1 MKILLAY
8 FSWTGHTEKVA
19 GEIHRLLQGSH
30 QVEVCRI
37 QPVKERGYGRWLAL
51 SFLRGSRVRIAPAV
65 TELSPYDLLILGS
78 PKWTVSC
85 PPLNQYIRLLTGHAG
100 KRLIYFMTFG
110 GFGQERF
117 REMMVRKLRKRGLHV
132 EGTLLV
138 KRQHVQ
144 EGVFPKQV
152 EEFFRHLPL
161 S

>member
-19 GEIHRLLQGSH
+19 GEIHRLLKGSH
-30 QVEVCRI
+30 QVEMCRI
-37 QPVKERGYGRWLAL
+37 HPVKARGYWRWLAL
-51 SFLRGSRVRIAPAV
+51 SFLRGSRVRITPTV
-65 TELSPYDLLILGS
+65 TDLRPHDLLILGS

-117 REMMVRKLRKRGLHV
+117 RDMIVRRVERRGLRV

-138 KRQHVQ
+138 KRRHVQ
-144 EGVFPKQV
+144 EGRFAEQV
-152 EEFFRHLPL
+152 QDFCRRLLP